1 MEKNVTPDREG
12 FEAAVDDT
20 LENYKYWVD
29 HHDWGDSGSSL
40 EMSHSEAIA
49 AITKAHNAAVT
60 QAVRTELESL
70 REDHTLIP
78 QQNIAFERQQDWSNG
93 WSHSWQHQMN
103 RIDHALA
110 EYRTQEDDK

>member
-12 FEAAVDDT
+12 FEAVVRDELDMSGT
-20 LENYKYWVD
+20 LGGMWDAESAYMTIV
-29 HHDWGDSGSSL
+29 
-40 EMSHSEAIA
+40 A
-49 AITKAHNAAVT
+49 AHNAAVT

-78 QQNIAFERQQDWSNG
+78 QQNIAFKRQQDWSNG

-110 EYRTQEDDK
+110 EYRTQEDRE